1 MALAGVWIA
10 VGADAGMPLPIH
22 LGDWFGLIAGV
33 LIAAGAARTE
43 VERPEGVFPL
53 LFMVIV
59 FGLIA
64 TIYQYPLLIDAVGEM
79 PTIEIAVS
87 CLPLLLGVSLLFVL
101 PTTAVIFWSPPKIG
115 TGVFGILI
123 LSELVIGVISAVL
136 LTDESFG
143 WPQAVGTSLILVAGV
158 LEVITGKAPK
168 P

>member
-1 MALAGVWIA
+1 MFRDRNEKLQ
-10 VGADAGMPLPIH
+10 L
-22 LGDWFGLIAGV
+22 
-33 LIAAGAARTE
+33 
-43 VERPEGVFPL
+43 
-53 LFMVIV
+53 
-59 FGLIA
+59 A
-64 TIYQYPLLIDAVGEM
+64 TISQYPLLVDAAGEM

-123 LSELVIGVISAVL
+123 LSELVIGVISAAL
-136 LTDESFG
+136 LTDETFG